1 MKVKQFV
8 VLVLASIDTLLMAQE
23 FPLGIRAQAL
33 GGAAVAHGREAESLF
48 DNPAL
53 LADFPGSTLTV
64 FYTNPFGIKE
74 LRLSSFS
81 GSTRYARFAAGAA
94 FVDFGQALYRDR
106 RFHLALARS
115 FLPAQ
120 RLTLGV
126 SGVMRHLRISGYGGD
141 SALLLNLGT
150 LIRLS
155 ELLRLGSALTNLLD
169 ATIGQQR
176 EKLPRSATLGL
187 AYTPTAT
194 LTLQME
200 VYKQNS
206 FSEEW
211 RFGLETNPVS
221 PLLLRFGIGTNPER
235 LTGGFALRVFK
246 FCLQFAA
253 FSHTDLGWTEQFA
266 VTLLSR

>member
-8 VLVLASIDTLLMAQE
+8 LLALVSIDTLLMAQE

-33 GGAAVAHGREAESLF
+33 GGGAVACGREAESLF

-53 LADFPGSTLTV
+53 LADFPGSTLTI

-81 GSTRYARFAAGAA
+81 ASTRYARFAAGAA
-94 FVDFGQALYRDR
+94 FVDFGQPLYRDQR
-106 RFHLALARS
+106 YHLAMARS

-120 RLTLGV
+120 RLVLGV
-126 SGVMRHLRISGYGGD
+126 SGTMRRLRISGYGDD
-141 SALLLNLGT
+141 SALLLNFGT
-150 LIRLS
+150 QLRLS
-155 ELLRLGSALTNLLD
+155 ESLRLGSALTNLLD
-169 ATIGQQR
+169 ATIGQQQER
-176 EKLPRSATLGL
+176 LPRSAALGL
-187 AYTPTAT
+187 AYSPTT
-194 LTLQME
+194 NLTLQME
-200 VYKQNS
+200 VYQQND

-211 RFGLETNPVS
+211 RLGLEVNPVS
-221 PLLLRFGIGTNPER
+221 PLLLRFGVGTDPDR

-246 FCLQFAA
+246 VSLQFAA

-266 VTLLSR
+266 VTLMSR